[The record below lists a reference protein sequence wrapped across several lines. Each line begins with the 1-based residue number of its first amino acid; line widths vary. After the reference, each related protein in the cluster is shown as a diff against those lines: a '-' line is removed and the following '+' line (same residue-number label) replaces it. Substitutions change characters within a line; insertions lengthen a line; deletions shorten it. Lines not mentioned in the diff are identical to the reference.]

1 MVKASANHSYNRTRR
16 LAELIGSKPA
26 RTWRVGTAWAT
37 PHRATAPAAMYTR
50 TVATAPIIT
59 YPAVTVCPMSLFP
72 RLTCVPTSARS
83 PNLAPFSGAGDG

>member
-1 MVKASANHSYNRTRR
+1 
-16 LAELIGSKPA
+16 
-26 RTWRVGTAWAT
+26 
-37 PHRATAPAAMYTR
+37 MYTR